1 MKQNHKIIWMRLWK
15 LGNVLLITLAF
26 ALVWRASYMP
36 QLDVPARITETAAV
50 LTLYAALYV
59 VFVRIYGAYLISQS
73 RISELVGS
81 QFLSAMLTD
90 LFLYV
95 VSALLMHRLPP
106 ALPLLA
112 ALVGQSVIA
121 VVWTTFAHHWYFKTY
136 PPARS
141 AILYEDEQKARTF
154 VREYGLRK
162 RYNLVRAVPVSDVDA
177 SFACL
182 QDVEVVFMTDVHSR
196 GRDPILKYCV
206 EHNIEVYIIPRIGDL
221 IMSGASKV
229 HMFHFPVLRVARYH
243 PRPEYMIGKRLF
255 DLLVSFTALIVLSPL
270 MIGTA
275 IAVYA
280 CDRGP
285 VFYRQ
290 TRLTKDGKQFRL
302 LKFRSMRIDA
312 EDDGVARLSS
322 GKDDPRVTSVGRVIR
337 KYRIDELPQLLNI
350 LAGDLSVVGP
360 RPERPE
366 IAAEYEKTLPEFR
379 LRLQA
384 KAGLT
389 GYAQVYGKYNTD
401 PYHKLQLDLMY
412 IANPSFLE
420 DLRICFATVKVL
432 FKAESTEGVAEGMTT
447 AMEERET
454 AEV

>member
-1 MKQNHKIIWMRLWK
+1 
-15 LGNVLLITLAF
+15 
-26 ALVWRASYMP
+26 
-36 QLDVPARITETAAV
+36 
-50 LTLYAALYV
+50 
-59 VFVRIYGAYLISQS
+59 
-73 RISELVGS
+73 
-81 QFLSAMLTD
+81 
-90 LFLYV
+90 
-95 VSALLMHRLPP
+95 
-106 ALPLLA
+106 
-112 ALVGQSVIA
+112 
-121 VVWTTFAHHWYFKTY
+121 
-136 PPARS
+136 
-141 AILYEDEQKARTF
+141 
-154 VREYGLRK
+154 
-162 RYNLVRAVPVSDVDA
+162 
-177 SFACL
+177 
-182 QDVEVVFMTDVHSR
+182 
-196 GRDPILKYCV
+196 
-206 EHNIEVYIIPRIGDL
+206 
-221 IMSGASKV
+221 MSGASKV

-243 PRPEYMIGKRLF
+243 PRPEYLIAKRLF
-255 DLLVSFTALIVLSPL
+255 DLLVSFAALIVLSPL

-275 IAVYA
+275 IAVHA

-322 GKDDPRVTSVGRVIR
+322 GKGDPRVTSVGRVIR

-432 FKAESTEGVAEGMTT
+432 FKAESTEGVAQGMTT